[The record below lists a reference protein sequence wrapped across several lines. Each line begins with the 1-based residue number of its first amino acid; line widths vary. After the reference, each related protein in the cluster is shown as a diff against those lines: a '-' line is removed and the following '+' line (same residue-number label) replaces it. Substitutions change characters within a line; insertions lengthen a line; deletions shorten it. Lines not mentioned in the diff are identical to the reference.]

1 VDYSPNFVPVIA
13 CNSEAQDAA
22 RSGIEFAS
30 EFFDEKSAINLG
42 EPIWGTEHFRQFA
55 RRADQFNPASL
66 SGQAP
71 QRAVAGEDEQTG
83 RVRLIVG
90 DLSPIQV
97 TGNCSY
103 CSFQYL
109 RSIAGVV

>member
-1 VDYSPNFVPVIA
+1 YSPNFLPVIA
-13 CNSEAQDAA
+13 RNSEAQDTA

-42 EPIWGTEHFRQFA
+42 APIWGAGPFRQFA
-55 RRADQFNPASL
+55 RRANQFNPASF

-71 QRAVAGEDEQTG
+71 QRAVAGEDEQAG
-83 RVRLIVG
+83 RVGRIVG

-97 TGNCSY
+97 AGNCSY

-109 RSIAGVV
+109 RSIAGVI